1 MDGGRDRPQGK
12 PYAFGNA
19 KVTRDAFRGVFPPA
33 MMLGWGV
40 EVKEC

>member
-19 KVTRDAFRGVFPPA
+19 KVTRDAFRGVFSPHYDA
-33 MMLGWGV
+33 GV
-40 EVKEC
+40 RGRG